1 MNNRLPDHHQLAL
14 ALPATQPL
22 VQSTPTPVYGTQNEL
37 QSGYKLPMR
46 KLLLLLIWLGC
57 ALGFTAYRAQA
68 ATYYISPT
76 GNDEQNGTTESQPW
90 ATFARAWQ
98 TLLPGD
104 TLVLMDGLY
113 RQNIEPN
120 GPDGTADAPIT
131 IRAQH
136 DGQVIID
143 PNFAAIPVFLYR
155 SYYIIEGLIARNGQ
169 HAVYYISGSNNIL
182 RRVSGYDATAD
193 DNSDIFTIYDSHHN
207 LVEDCIAAGMGR
219 KMVMIYRG
227 SHNIV
232 RRCFTDWRA
241 WDGRTWC
248 DDWPWGDNL
257 QIYNSDYN
265 IIENSIGYGSV
276 PVWSVAVQA
285 NAPDVSAVGNQV
297 LGTISI
303 YAGMNHDG
311 TVKVWPAERPQPT
324 ECTQLRS
331 FDWPSQRAGF
341 ALYGNGRIEDN
352 LFRDIFAWGS
362 AGLGLTVIL
371 DGQHRNNLVDHATL
385 LNNGLDNRPHWGGI
399 GAEVRPE
406 ELPLFAGLTNSWIED
421 YDEWGAGAR
430 LDYRYVNGQLTTEP
444 LWPWPME
451 ARVQAE
457 LGLSPTSL
465 VESVRR
471 QWHSAAYPLQPF
483 IRNGR
488 LLTALPNRC
497 DPMFVR

>member
-1 MNNRLPDHHQLAL
+1 MQ
-14 ALPATQPL
+14 
-22 VQSTPTPVYGTQNEL
+22 
-37 QSGYKLPMR
+37 
-46 KLLLLLIWLGC
+46 KLLIITFWLCC
-57 ALGFTAYRAQA
+57 ALVGSTHGVQA
-68 ATYYISPT
+68 ATYYIAPD
-76 GNDEQNGTTESQPW
+76 GNDGQSGESESSAW

-98 TLLPGD
+98 SLAPGD
-104 TLVLMDGLY
+104 TLVVMDGLY
-113 RQNIEPN
+113 QQNIEPT
-120 GPDGTADAPIT
+120 GADGTPEQPIT

-136 DGQVIID
+136 DGQAIID
-143 PNFAAIPVFLYR
+143 GGFTSIPVYLYR
-155 SYYIIEGLIARNGQ
+155 NYYTLEGLVARNGQ
-169 HAVYYISGSNNIL
+169 HAVYFISGSNNTL
-182 RRVSGYDATAD
+182 RRVSGYNATAD
-193 DNSDIFTIYDSHHN
+193 DNSDIFAVFDSHNN
-207 LVEDCIAAGMGR
+207 LIEDCIAAGMGR

-227 SHNIV
+227 SYNIV

-241 WDGRTWC
+241 WDGRNWC

-276 PVWSVAVQA
+276 PVWSIAVQA

-297 LGTISI
+297 LGSISI

-311 TVKVWPAERPQPT
+311 TVKVWPNERPQPT
-324 ECTQLRS
+324 DCTQMRS

-371 DGQHRNNLVDHATL
+371 DGQHGNNIIDHATL
-385 LNNGLDNRPHWGGI
+385 LNNGLDNRPGWGGI

-406 ELPLFAGLTNSWIED
+406 ELYLFDGFTNSWVEA
-421 YDEWGAGAR
+421 YDEWGGGAR
-430 LDYRYVNGQLTTEP
+430 LDYRYVNGQLTNEP

-457 LGLSPTSL
+457 LGLSPTEL
-465 VESVRR
+465 VAGVRR
-471 QWHSAAYPLQPF
+471 QWQAAAWPFYPLMRDGKLFTP
-483 IRNGR
+483 I
-488 LLTALPNRC
+488 PNRC
-497 DPMFVR
+497 DPIYKR